1 MSNHKILVIDDSKVI
16 RMHVKDML
24 PSGNFEVIEAKDGL
38 EGYNL
43 ILSEQPNL
51 ILLDFILPKM
61 SGWDVYQE
69 LQKKYSLKSIPLVI
83 MSGRKE
89 EVLDK
94 IPEPFEYFTFIQ
106 KPFDQKQLV
115 MAIKEAMVKAKKHP
129 QPEGYSAVSQ
139 VSAGATD
146 TAAMQAEIKALNQKV
161 AQMQTEI
168 DGLKK
173 QLNQLVN
180 FIKKKLS

>member
-1 MSNHKILVIDDSKVI
+1 
-16 RMHVKDML
+16 MHVKDML
-24 PSGNFEVIEAKDGL
+24 PAGKFEVIEAKDGL

-43 ILSEQPNL
+43 ISSEQPNL

-69 LQKKYSLKSIPLVI
+69 LQKKSSLKSIPLVI

-89 EVLDK
+89 EVVEK
-94 IPEPFEYFTFIQ
+94 ISEPFESFTFIQ

-115 MAIKEAMVKAKKHP
+115 TAIKGAMAKAKKL
-129 QPEGYSAVSQ
+129 QPAPPP
-139 VSAGATD
+139 D
-146 TAAMQAEIKALNQKV
+146 LPAMQAEIKSLNQKV

-168 DGLKK
+168 NSLKT
-173 QLNQLVN
+173 QLNQVVT
-180 FIKKKLS
+180 FIRKKLM